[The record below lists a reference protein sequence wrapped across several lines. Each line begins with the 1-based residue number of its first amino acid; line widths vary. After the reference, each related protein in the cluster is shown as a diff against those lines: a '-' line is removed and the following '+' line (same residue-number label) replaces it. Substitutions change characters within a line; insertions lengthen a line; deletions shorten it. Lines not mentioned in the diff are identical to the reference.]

1 MNTTACNCT
10 ELVAK
15 LFLAFM
21 LLTIGIVAY
30 AAPPKA
36 PPGLFQ
42 ASHMPSHP
50 QLPPNAMAGKTRFV
64 QVNPAQL
71 KSDRLTLNLLDNQTY
86 TAKRKRWVENPNG
99 STVWLGSVEGMD
111 DSEISLATYGQ
122 AVAGTIRVGK
132 KMYSIRYS
140 GDGVQTLS
148 EVSASEPLPEV
159 GPVVTSYD
167 TTSGTTGTSS
177 TTTSPSGDTGAVI
190 DVLVM
195 YTPASRV
202 ANGGSDGMQA
212 FIALAVAETNQAYLN
227 SSVDTSLR
235 LTYSAETPYT
245 ESGNMIGDL
254 GRLAAPDDG
263 FMDEVSALRDA
274 YSADLVSLIEESSQ
288 YCGVSY
294 QMTTEGAAFA
304 GHAFSVVA
312 SQCAT
317 GYYSFG
323 HELGHNMG
331 LTHDHFS
338 AVVPGVDPYSYGYW
352 DPNFAFRTI
361 MAYDCPGG
369 CPRIQHFSNPRVT
382 YNGLPTGTDY
392 ALDPANAADNSATL
406 NETAPIVAQFRDSAQ
421 AGPPAAPTNLVAF
434 TAGADSVELNW
445 TDNSTTES
453 GYLVERSDDQS
464 GFVQIASLDR
474 NTTGFADTGLA
485 PATTYGYRVQAVNPA
500 GDSAPSNV
508 ATAGTPDPSLDI
520 QQQSD
525 GEVSVAGV
533 VSGDYSLTWAADG
546 SAESIREVT
555 SHGSPRSRYGYLE
568 HVWAFDLQ
576 TASVQELDVTA
587 WTDPSAIDSFT
598 FAYSTDGSTYTDMF
612 SVGAAN
618 GGPMTFTLPAGIS
631 GRVYVRVIDNL
642 RVAGFAASS
651 TVYVDQ
657 LTVRSMSTLG
667 AAPVAPS
674 GLAASAVSADGISLS
689 WADNS
694 SNELG
699 FRIES
704 SGDGTA
710 WTWLANVG
718 ADLTGYADS
727 GLAPGS
733 THYYRVRAFSDA
745 GVSALAGPV
754 AATTQALPP
763 IPLSVTLG
771 KAKGKTAA
779 DLAWS
784 GATTSKVDIY
794 RDGSALVVGT
804 KNDGSYADPL
814 NLSSGSFTY
823 RVCQAGSS
831 ALCSADVLLSF

>member
-1 MNTTACNCT
+1 
-10 ELVAK
+10 
-15 LFLAFM
+15 
-21 LLTIGIVAY
+21 
-30 AAPPKA
+30 
-36 PPGLFQ
+36 
-42 ASHMPSHP
+42 MPSHP

-99 STVWLGSVEGMD
+99 STVWLGSVEGMN

-140 GDGVQTLS
+140 GDAVQSLS
-148 EVSASEPLPEV
+148 EVNASEPLPELD
-159 GPVVTSYD
+159 PLIAEPD
-167 TTSGTTGTSS
+167 KLS
-177 TTTSPSGDTGAVI
+177 TTTSPASTSTSTSSSVSASTDTGEVM
-190 DVLVM
+190 DVLVG
-195 YTPASRV
+195 YTPASRI

-212 FIALAVAETNQAYLN
+212 LIALAVAETNQAYLN
-227 SSVDTSLR
+227 SGVNTSLR
-235 LTYSAETPYT
+235 LAYSTEVSYT
-245 ESGNMIGDL
+245 ESGDIYTDI
-254 GRLAAPDDG
+254 GRLTDPNDG
-263 FMDEVSALRDA
+263 YLDEVHALRDA
-274 YSADLVSLIEESSQ
+274 YSADLVSLIEENSQ
-288 YCGVSY
+288 YCGTGW
-294 QMTTEGAAFA
+294 QMTNVSSAFQD
-304 GHAFSVVA
+304 HAFNIVA

-317 GYYSFG
+317 GYYTFG

-331 LTHDHFS
+331 LSHDRANS
-338 AVVPGVDPYSYGYW
+338 SGTGAYPYSYGYQE
-352 DPNFAFRTI
+352 PSAAFHTI
-361 MAYDCPGG
+361 MAYVCLHG
-369 CPRIQHFSNPRVT
+369 CPRIQYFSNPRVA
-382 YNGLPTGTDY
+382 YNGLPTGVDY
-392 ALDPANAADNSATL
+392 AADPASSADNALTL
-406 NETAPIVAQFRDSAQ
+406 SQTVSVVAGFRDSSL

-568 HVWAFDLQ
+568 HVWTFDLQ
-576 TASVQELDVTA
+576 TASVQELDVSA

-618 GGPMTFTLPAGIS
+618 GGPMTFTLPPGIS
-631 GRVYVRVIDNL
+631 GRVYVRVIDSL
-642 RVAGFAASS
+642 RVAGFASTS

-657 LTVRSMSTLG
+657 LTVRSMSVPG
-667 AAPVAPS
+667 EAPVAPS
-674 GLAASAVSADGISLS
+674 GLAASALSADGIALS
-689 WADNS
+689 WSDNS
-694 SNELG
+694 TNELG

-704 SGDGTA
+704 SVDGTA
-710 WTWLANVG
+710 WTWLANVS

-727 GLAPGS
+727 GLAPG
-733 THYYRVRAFSDA
+733 RAPTTIACGPSVTPA
-745 GVSALAGPV
+745 CPLWPGRSRPPLKPCRGSRWASRSARPRARPPPTWPGL
-754 AATTQALPP
+754 ALPP
-763 IPLSVTLG
+763 PRWTS
-771 KAKGKTAA
+771 TAMA
-779 DLAWS
+779 A
-784 GATTSKVDIY
+784 
-794 RDGSALVVGT
+794 
-804 KNDGSYADPL
+804 P
-814 NLSSGSFTY
+814 
-823 RVCQAGSS
+823 
-831 ALCSADVLLSF
+831 